1 MNAWKNLLIGGIA
14 IVSIFVNSG
23 CTKND
28 LREENAI
35 WGQADATEV
44 DINAKIPGRLVE
56 LFVKEGSQVKK
67 GDKLAQIDPREQHAL
82 NSAAKAKVEAAR
94 AARLQALSNYEQAQ
108 RDIERYGYLYKSGAV
123 SKSVYETYSN
133 KRDVL
138 AAVYE
143 QATASL
149 AASVLVA
156 PFDGIVTTKYSDIG
170 AMISSGMPIVA
181 IQNPSDNWVN
191 FKIKE
196 TDLDRYPI
204 NSHVTLQGRDATLKV
219 QGKIVDVSRKPNF
232 ATYRATSE
240 RGKDDDIITFN
251 VKVQTDDMRVRPG
264 MRFKLL

>member
-1 MNAWKNLLIGGIA
+1 M
-14 IVSIFVNSG
+14 
-23 CTKND
+23 
-28 LREENAI
+28 
-35 WGQADATEV
+35 
-44 DINAKIPGRLVE
+44 VE

-149 AASVLVA
+149 AASEEALNQSSINLGETVLVA